1 MRRQFDLPE
10 GDVDHLT
17 ARGLPWEALAERD
30 VRWLLIH
37 GFPVPAGYNHTQVQL
52 ALRIEPGYPDAQIDM
67 AYFFPV
73 LARSDGRAIG
83 ALSSQMIDGR
93 QFQRW
98 SRHRTDANPWR
109 PGEDDLS
116 THLLLIEDWLRR
128 ELSRGTA

>member
-73 LARSDGRAIG
+73 LARTDGRAIG

-109 PGEDDLS
+109 PGDDDLS

-128 ELSRGTA
+128 EFSKGAA